1 MGELEAS
8 VQVEGEMRNS
18 WGGRV
23 SLEGWERVEK
33 SEKQG
38 LAAWAER
45 DAASYQRRC
54 DNARAEKLEESKGK
68 ETRSTPRQTRS

>member
-23 SLEGWERVEK
+23 SLEGWER
-33 SEKQG
+33 
-38 LAAWAER
+38 AENPKKLGPVAR
-45 DAASYQRRC
+45 AEGDAASYQGRC
-54 DNARAEKLEESKGK
+54 DNARAEK
-68 ETRSTPRQTRS
+68 

>member
-1 MGELEAS
+1 MEAS
-8 VQVEGEMRNS
+8 IRVEGEMRNS

-33 SEKQG
+33 PEKQG